1 MSTVLTRILGSK
13 FFSLTLGTDYGSSSL
28 CRSRSHANINGKKQG
43 ETGRPFALL
52 RLEVNRHWIQLKLKE
67 HGPCILLAS
76 TLAGEIEGQTLAQL

>member
-13 FFSLTLGTDYGSSSL
+13 LFSLTLGTDYGSSPL
-28 CRSRSHANINGKKQG
+28 CRSRSHANITGKKQG
-43 ETGRPFALL
+43 KTG

-76 TLAGEIEGQTLAQL
+76 TLAGEIEGQTFAQL